1 METSTEKEDEQTA
14 TDKVVDMDGLVIC
27 LPRCPH
33 DFRIGDYVFAARWA
47 DADWNDPS
55 GVGFVSCIG
64 RNSIGLCNEDGSRI
78 ENIGLYAF
86 RHAIKIDT
94 EQGKRL
100 VADYHSREG
109 TPFLPEIAYKI
120 LYGR

>member
-1 METSTEKEDEQTA
+1 MLGTRLEGNKKPQEKS
-14 TDKVVDMDGLVIC
+14 VSSGFVIC

-33 DFRIGDYVFAARWA
+33 NLRIGDYVFATRWP

-55 GVGFVSCIG
+55 GVGFVSSIG

-78 ENIGLYAF
+78 ENIGLYVF
-86 RHAIKIDT
+86 RHAIKIDA
-94 EQGKRL
+94 EQGQRL
-100 VADYHSREG
+100 VADYQSREG
-109 TPFLPEIAYKI
+109 TPFRPDIAYEI